1 MPPDGF
7 LGELRDLADQSGA
20 VLIFDEIYTGLNR
33 TGALF
38 ACEHWG
44 VFPDLICIGKALT
57 GGFPLSA
64 CVGAAEV
71 MDAWPE
77 SSGEA
82 IHTSTFLGNPLGCRM
97 ALASLAIH
105 EQPQIAAGVAETGAA
120 FADKLTA
127 ATGAKVR
134 GLGLM
139 LGLEVGAGRGPEMM
153 LAALR
158 DGIVL
163 LADGP
168 DGEILSFTPPFEISE
183 GEMDFVAA
191 RVQEYFTS
199 LPGSSS

>member
-1 MPPDGF
+1 MSGF
-7 LGELRDLADQSGA
+7 DPE
-20 VLIFDEIYTGLNR
+20 EI
-33 TGALF
+33 
-38 ACEHWG
+38 
-44 VFPDLICIGKALT
+44 
-57 GGFPLSA
+57 LSA
-64 CVGAAEV
+64 AKAIAEDV
-71 MDAWPE
+71 VVLRRRLHQCPE
-77 SSGEA
+77 LQYELHKTSA
-82 IHTSTFLGNPLGCRM
+82 IVCEELERLG
-97 ALASLAIH
+97 
-105 EQPQIAAGVAETGAA
+105 IAFESGVAETGAA

-134 GLGLM
+134 GRGLM